1 MGSCQDLFNLI
12 QAALCCS
19 IIPGFTH
26 AVAEYGLSDVMVAI
40 VEQICIDHAFKLIYL
55 IAQVTALPQV
65 GCRHR
70 VGAGLQEIGLRVQ
83 KDHRTIEVEP
93 LVAGCGDITDVKI
106 GLTKPRHNI
115 SGTNEPDTV
124 NIL

>member
-12 QAALCCS
+12 QSALCCS
-19 IIPGFTH
+19 IIYRFIH
-26 AVAEYGLSDVMVAI
+26 AVAEYGLPDIMVAI
-40 VEQICIDHAFKLIYL
+40 AAQICIDYGLKLIYL

-83 KDHRTIEVEP
+83 KDHRAIEIEP
-93 LVAGCGDITDVKI
+93 LVTGGGNISDVKI

-115 SGTNEPDTV
+115 SGTDEPDTV